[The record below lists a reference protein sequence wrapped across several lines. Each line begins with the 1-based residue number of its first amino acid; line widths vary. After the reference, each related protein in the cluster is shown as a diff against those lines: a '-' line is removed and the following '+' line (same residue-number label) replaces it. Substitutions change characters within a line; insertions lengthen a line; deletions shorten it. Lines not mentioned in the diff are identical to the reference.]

1 MKTKTRL
8 LPGVT
13 ATTLM
18 SIFSYTVSSSKD
30 KNFKEPK
37 LLAEMVEQFLPD
49 KDKKMATPTGWVMH
63 YTMGCLMT
71 LVFQEV
77 WKKAKTKP
85 SFVQGV
91 VAGLIGGVTGILIW
105 KTVFKVHPNP
115 PQIPFKRYYGHL
127 MLAHLVFGISAALT
141 SRSEPPFKSKSLE
154 RPDNKHI
161 ARKT

>member
-1 MKTKTRL
+1 MKTKTI
-8 LPGVT
+8 LPPGIT

-49 KDKKMATPTGWVMH
+49 KHKKMAAPIGWVMH

-77 WKKAKTKP
+77 WKKTKTKP
-85 SFVQGV
+85 SFVLGV
-91 VAGLIGGVTGILIW
+91 VSGLIGGVSGILIW
-105 KTVFKVHPNP
+105 KTVFKMHPTP

-127 MLAHLVFGISAALT
+127 LLAHLVFGISAALA

-154 RPDNKHI
+154 TLDNKHI
-161 ARKT
+161 QHKT

>member
-1 MKTKTRL
+1 MKTKTIL
-8 LPGVT
+8 FPGVT

-49 KDKKMATPTGWVMH
+49 KDKKMAVPTGWMMH

-71 LVFQEV
+71 FVFQEV
-77 WKKAKTKP
+77 WKKTNTRP
-85 SFVQGV
+85 SFIQGIV
-91 VAGLIGGVTGILIW
+91 SGLMGGVTGILIW
-105 KTVFKVHPNP
+105 KAVFKLHPNP

-127 MLAHLVFGISAALT
+127 LLAHLVFGISAALA
-141 SRSEPPFKSKSLE
+141 SRSQAPFTSKGLE
-154 RPDNKHI
+154 RSDNKHI
-161 ARKT
+161 ERKT